1 MRPHD
6 PMCTD
11 CDHDCPWRRTNP
23 APMGAPFCPICDDHA
38 ESAVQTLAATD
49 VRCIA
54 TSPGTYAV
62 QVRDDSLIVGYIRKL
77 DSSGRRWRARAS
89 HWRADEWTDTRARA
103 DAVGMLVA
111 AFNSLAT
118 R

>member
-62 QVRDDSLIVGYIRKL
+62 QVRDDSLIIGYVRKL
-77 DSSGRRWRARAS
+77 GTRTRPWWLTPAGSSQTTSARTRR
-89 HWRADEWTDTRARA
+89 E
-103 DAVGMLVA
+103 AVALLVA